1 MSFAAR
7 MKMVWLLS
15 LAGVGC
21 DGGPSGPSS
30 GTLML
35 TVLGLPNGSAAA
47 VAVTGPNGFSQQAS
61 ATQSFTQLTPGN
73 YTVTASTVMVGS
85 AEYMPNPP
93 SQTVAVTPS
102 GGQANASVFYS
113 QATGNLA
120 VTITGLGT
128 GSTAA
133 VSVTGPG
140 YNQDVP
146 TSTTLSGL
154 DPGSYTVTARDT
166 VANGGTPHTASPNSQ
181 TVTVVANTTANAS
194 VSYTP
199 PPSDGSV
206 NLRVAGLYLTQST
219 QTFAGSVPLVKDR
232 NGYLRVFVVA
242 DRVNTALPSVK
253 VRYFNGALPVDSV
266 TILPP
271 PLATSTPTAVDESS
285 LRYSWN
291 VPVPGPRIQTGLA
304 VSAEVNPTGAVMET
318 NLSDNTYPAVGPL
331 ALDVRTVPALNV
343 TFVPVLQRG
352 IPLSRRLRGNIT
364 DGNKDQFLETTRKMH
379 PVAAVNAFVH
389 ADYTTTTTDTL
400 QRLNGNNAWSTILRE
415 IDVLRIA
422 EQSSRYYYGVAK
434 VSYSSGVAGV
444 AYVSDPT
451 LGSRPAAL
459 GWDYLPSGSLVAGHE
474 LGHNWARNH
483 APCGGPT
490 GIDPQYP
497 EPDGSTGTYG
507 LDVATQ
513 TLEPPTVSDIMGY
526 CDPKWIGE
534 YTYRGVMN
542 YLLSPSPPVMN
553 GTVQPTLL
561 VWGYVRNGNPVLE
574 PAFQL
579 NTRPSLPQ
587 RAGPYTVSG
596 HAADGSSVFSLS
608 FSPTEVADALQDQQ
622 NFAFAVPLSNDRAAR
637 LASIQVAGQG
647 RRAVVQM
654 TATSG
659 QPGLPADQVEARRV
673 PGGQVRLRWNSLVYP
688 MVMVRDPETG
698 EVLSLARGGEVELP
712 TLKGNLDLLLSNG
725 VRSRL
730 LRTRVT
736 R

>member
-1 MSFAAR
+1 MSFAGR
-7 MKMVWLLS
+7 IRIVWLLS
-15 LAGVGC
+15 LAGLAC
-21 DGGPSGPSS
+21 DGGPSAPSS
-30 GTLML
+30 GTLNL
-35 TVLGLPNGSAAA
+35 SVLGLPTGSAAA
-47 VAVTGPNGFSQQAS
+47 VTITGPNGFSQQAS

-73 YTVTASTVMVGS
+73 YTITASNVMVGS
-85 AEYMPNPP
+85 AEYIPSPP
-93 SQTVAVTPS
+93 SQTVALTS
-102 GGQANASVFYS
+102 SSGQANASVFYS

-133 VSVTGPG
+133 VTVTGPG
-140 YNQDVP
+140 YSQDVP
-146 TSTTLSGL
+146 TTTTLAGL

-166 VANGGTPHTASPNSQ
+166 VANGGTAHTASPNSQ
-181 TVTVVANTTANAS
+181 TVAVVANTTANAS

-219 QTFAGSVPLVKDR
+219 QTYEGSVPLVKDR

-242 DRVNTALPSVK
+242 DRANTVLPAVK
-253 VRYFNGALPVDSV
+253 VRYYSGIAPVDSV

-271 PLATSTPTAVDESS
+271 PLSTSTPTAVDESS

-291 VPVPGPRIQTGLA
+291 VPVPASRIQTGLS
-304 VSAEVNPTGAVMET
+304 VSAEVNPTGAVAET
-318 NLSDNTYPAVGPL
+318 NLTDNTYPALGPL

-352 IPLSRRLRGNIT
+352 IPLNRRVRGNIT

-379 PVAAVNAFVH
+379 PIAAVNAIVH

-459 GWDYLPSGSLVAGHE
+459 GWDHLPSGSLVAAHE

-542 YLLSPSPPVMN
+542 YLLSPSPPVMS
-553 GTVQPTLL
+553 GIVQPTLL
-561 VWGYVRNGNPVLE
+561 VWGYVRNGDPVLE

-587 RAGPYTVSG
+587 RAGPYTLSG
-596 HAADGSSVFSLS
+596 HAMDGSAVFTIS

-622 NFAFAVPLSNDRAAR
+622 NFAFAVPLTKDRAAR
-637 LASIQVAGQG
+637 LARIQVVGPG
-647 RRAVVQM
+647 RSAVVQT

-659 QPGLPADQVEARRV
+659 QPGLQTDQVEARRV
-673 PGGQVRLRWNSLVYP
+673 QGGGVRIRWNSLVHP
-688 MVMVRDPETG
+688 MVMVRDSETG

-712 TLKGNLDLLLSNG
+712 TSKDHLDLLMSNG

>member
-1 MSFAAR
+1 
-7 MKMVWLLS
+7 
-15 LAGVGC
+15 
-21 DGGPSGPSS
+21 
-30 GTLML
+30 
-35 TVLGLPNGSAAA
+35 
-47 VAVTGPNGFSQQAS
+47 
-61 ATQSFTQLTPGN
+61 
-73 YTVTASTVMVGS
+73 
-85 AEYMPNPP
+85 
-93 SQTVAVTPS
+93 
-102 GGQANASVFYS
+102 
-113 QATGNLA
+113 
-120 VTITGLGT
+120 
-128 GSTAA
+128 
-133 VSVTGPG
+133 
-140 YNQDVP
+140 
-146 TSTTLSGL
+146 
-154 DPGSYTVTARDT
+154 
-166 VANGGTPHTASPNSQ
+166 
-181 TVTVVANTTANAS
+181 
-194 VSYTP
+194 
-199 PPSDGSV
+199 
-206 NLRVAGLYLTQST
+206 
-219 QTFAGSVPLVKDR
+219 
-232 NGYLRVFVVA
+232 
-242 DRVNTALPSVK
+242 
-253 VRYFNGALPVDSV
+253 VDSV

-271 PLATSTPTAVDESS
+271 SLASSTPTAVNESS

-291 VPVPGPRIQTGLA
+291 VPVPASRIQPGLG
-304 VSAEVNPTGAVMET
+304 VSAQVNPTGAVMET
-318 NLSDNTYPAVGPL
+318 DPSDNTYPALGPL
-331 ALDVRTVPALNV
+331 ALDVRTVPALNL
-343 TFVPVLQRG
+343 TFVPVLQKG

-379 PVAAVNAFVH
+379 PIAAVNAIVH

-415 IDVLRIA
+415 IDVLRIT

-444 AYVSDPT
+444 AYVSDPAF
-451 LGSRPAAL
+451 GSRPAAL
-459 GWDYLPSGSLVAGHE
+459 GWDYLPSGSLIAAHE

-507 LDVATQ
+507 LDVATE

-553 GTVQPTLL
+553 GMVQPTLL
-561 VWGYVRNGNPVLE
+561 VWGYVRNGDPVLE

-596 HAADGSSVFSLS
+596 HAADGSAVFTVS

-637 LASIQVAGQG
+637 LVSIQLAGQG
-647 RRAVVQM
+647 RSAVVQM
-654 TATSG
+654 TASSG
-659 QPGLPADQVEARRV
+659 QAGLQADQVEARRV
-673 PGGQVRLRWNSLVYP
+673 QGRQVRLRWNSLVHP
-688 MVMVRDPETG
+688 MVMVRDPQTG

-712 TLKGNLDLLLSNG
+712 TSKGNLDLLMSNG

-730 LRTRVT
+730 LRARVT
-736 R
+736 Q

>member
-1 MSFAAR
+1 MSFAVRLR
-7 MKMVWLLS
+7 MVCLLL
-15 LAGVGC
+15 LAGLAC

-30 GTLML
+30 GTLTL
-35 TVLGLPNGSAAA
+35 TVLGLPTGSTAAISI
-47 VAVTGPNGFSQQAS
+47 TGPNGFSQQAS
-61 ATQSFTQLTPGN
+61 ATQTFTQLTPGN
-73 YTVTASTVMVGS
+73 YTVSASNVMIG
-85 AEYMPNPP
+85 AAQYFP
-93 SQTVAVTPS
+93 SPTSQIVALTS
-102 GGQANASVFYS
+102 SSGQANASVFYS

-128 GSTAA
+128 GGTAA

-140 YNQDVP
+140 YSQDVP
-146 TSTTLSGL
+146 ATTTLAGL

-166 VANGGTPHTASPNSQ
+166 VAGGGTPHTASPNSQ
-181 TVTVVANTTANAS
+181 TIAVVANATANAS
-194 VSYTP
+194 VSYAP
-199 PPSDGSV
+199 PPADGNV

-242 DRVNTALPSVK
+242 DRVNTALPVVK
-253 VRYFNGALPVDSV
+253 VRYFSGVVPVDSV

-285 LRYSWN
+285 LSYSWN
-291 VPVPGPRIQTGLA
+291 VAVPGSRIQPGLA
-304 VSAEVNPTGAVMET
+304 VSAEVNPTGAVVET
-318 NLSDNTYPAVGPL
+318 DPSDNTYPALGPA
-331 ALDVRTVPALNV
+331 ALDVRTVPMVNL
-343 TFVPVLQRG
+343 TFVPVLQKG
-352 IPLSRRLRGNIT
+352 IPLNRRLRGNVT
-364 DGNKDQFLETTRKMH
+364 DANKDQFLETTRKMH
-379 PVAAVNAFVH
+379 PIAGVNTIIH
-389 ADYTTTTTDTL
+389 ADYTTSTTDTL
-400 QRLNGNNAWSTILRE
+400 QRLNGNNAWTTILRE
-415 IDVLRIA
+415 IDLLRIA

-434 VSYSSGVAGV
+434 VSYTSGVAGV
-444 AYVSDPT
+444 AYVSDPA

-459 GWDYLPSGSLVAGHE
+459 GWDYLPSGSLVAAHE

-542 YLLSPSPPVMN
+542 YLLSPSPPIMN
-553 GTVQPTLL
+553 GVVQPTLL
-561 VWGYVRNGNPVLE
+561 IWGYVRNGEPVLE
-574 PAFQL
+574 PAFHL

-587 RAGPYTVSG
+587 RAGSYTVSG
-596 HAADGSSVFSLS
+596 YAADGSTVFNYS
-608 FSPTEVADALQDQQ
+608 FSPTEVADGLQDQQ
-622 NFAFAVPLSNDRAAR
+622 NFVFAVPLSGAGAAR
-637 LASIQVAGQG
+637 LATIQVAGQG
-647 RRAVVQM
+647 R
-654 TATSG
+654 TATVHAAATGG
-659 QPGLPADQVEARRV
+659 QPGLPADQVEVRRV
-673 PGGQVRLRWNSLVYP
+673 QGHRVRLRWNSVAHP

-698 EVLSLARGGEVELP
+698 EILSLARGGEAELP
-712 TLKGNLDLLLSNG
+712 TSKGRLDLLISDG

-730 LRTRVT
+730 VRTQVAR
-736 R
+736 